1 MAQLPCENNLQ
12 GVNFCCVQINI
23 KHLTIMKLRHVL
35 LFTVIVLGGSQTTNQ
50 GFLTHPVG
58 RLFAELGRVVQN
70 WVKITQG

>member
-23 KHLTIMKLRHVL
+23 KPLTIMKLRHVL
-35 LFTVIVLGGSQTTNQ
+35 LFTVIVC
-50 GFLTHPVG
+50 